1 MVKIVIGKK
10 PNQGGQQKQGQYQ
23 AVGNVTEDH
32 GTIGRRVKVLEERY
46 TNFRSRFQLMEQNI
60 LRKNKNIFT
69 DIKTLNLEISDMKK
83 EITEVKDNMLR
94 LLKELEAFSKKED
107 VDMLRKYIDLWNPM
121 NFVTKNDV
129 EDIVKEVINSKVNKS

>member
-10 PNQGGQQKQGQYQ
+10 PHHGGPQNPGQNQE
-23 AVGNVTEDH
+23 VTNVTEDH
-32 GTIGRRVKVLEERY
+32 SSIGRRVKVLEERY
-46 TNFRSRFQLMEQNI
+46 TNLRSRFQLMEQNM

-69 DIKTLNLEISDMKK
+69 DIKTLNIEISEMKK
-83 EITEVKDNMLR
+83 ELGEIKDNMLG

-129 EDIVKEVINSKVNKS
+129 EDIVSHAIDTRINKG

>member
-10 PNQGGQQKQGQYQ
+10 SNQGGQQKQGQYQ
-23 AVGNVTEDH
+23 AIANTAEDH
-32 GTIGRRVKVLEERY
+32 STIGRRVKVLEERY